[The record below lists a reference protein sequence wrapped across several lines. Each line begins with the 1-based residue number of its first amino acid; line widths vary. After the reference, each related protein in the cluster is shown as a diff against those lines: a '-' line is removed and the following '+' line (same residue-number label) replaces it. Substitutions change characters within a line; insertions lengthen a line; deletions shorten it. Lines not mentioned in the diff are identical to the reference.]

1 MLGCMYPFER
11 FTERA
16 KKVLT
21 LAQAEAER
29 SHHSYIGTEH
39 LLLGL
44 MRERD
49 GLAAQVLE
57 SLGLEI
63 ESIRR
68 TIEAVLGRGER
79 LIIQQIIPTSR
90 VKKVIEIS
98 FEEARRMG
106 HNYVG
111 TEHLLIGL
119 MVEGEGLAAHVLTDL
134 GVTLDKVRSQVDSFL
149 KTGGAE
155 PSGPKPTPPPKPF
168 DEAVTAVLNAAED
181 AAEKEHAAVFRLD
194 HLLSALVARRGG
206 PPAAFDLLRAA
217 GVNLDLLRK
226 MLRPPPRLTRLEAAL
241 DEARQ
246 GVVQAAAGQDAELVA
261 RLQQEESSLR
271 DQVAAAL
278 ASWQASWKAVTP

>member
-21 LAQAEAER
+21 LAQTEAER

-63 ESIRR
+63 ESVRG
-68 TIEAVLGRGER
+68 TIESVLGRSER

-98 FEEARRMG
+98 FEEARAMG

-119 MVEGEGLAAHVLTDL
+119 MVEGEGVAAHVLQDL

-155 PSGPKPTPPPKPF
+155 PSGPKPTPPPKPY
-168 DEAVTAVLNAAED
+168 DNVVTAILNAAED
-181 AAEKEHAAVFRLD
+181 AAEKEHAAMFRLD
-194 HLLSALVARRGG
+194 HLLSALVARRGA
-206 PPAAFDLLRAA
+206 PPAALDLLRAA

-226 MLRPPPRLTRLEAAL
+226 MLRPPPRVTRMEAAL
-241 DEARQ
+241 DQLRRRVA
-246 GVVQAAAGQDAELVA
+246 QAAAGQDTDLVA
-261 RLQQEESSLR
+261 RLRQEENGLR
-271 DQVAAAL
+271 AQVAAAL
-278 ASWQASWKAVTP
+278 ASWQASWKVVTP